1 MGTLLIPII
10 IIGGMYFFMSR
21 AQKKQQS
28 ERQQLLDNL
37 TVGDS
42 VITIGGLHGVIAEIR
57 DDGSRKTVLLDC
69 EGIYLEYNRSAI
81 QQVIP
86 AAAAPEAEQMISDEE
101 TEPAEDEK
109 TSEENDQQ

>member
-1 MGTLLIPII
+1 MLLPTII

-21 AQKKQQS
+21 TQKKQQN

-37 TVGDS
+37 KAGDS

-57 DDGSRKTVLLDC
+57 DGEGRKTVLLDC

-81 QQVIP
+81 QQVVP
-86 AAAAPEAEQMISDEE
+86 TAAAPEAEQMITEEE
-101 TEPAEDEK
+101 TETVEEET